1 MLNEEQITEIFTK
14 TKVLLEGHFRLTSG
28 LHAAKYM
35 QCAQLLQ
42 YPEYTEVLLEQLAGY
57 FAEQKITAVVGPATG
72 AIILAYEAARHL
84 KARSLFTEREEG
96 KMVYRRGFTL
106 TPEDRVLV
114 VEDVVT
120 TGGSVKEVI
129 AATREKG
136 AEVVGVGVL
145 VDRSGGRV
153 DFGVPLKALLTVDIQ
168 TYQPEECPLCA
179 AGSVAI
185 KPGSRQI

>member
-1 MLNEEQITEIFTK
+1 MLTEAEILNIFTE

-28 LHAAKYM
+28 LHAAQYM

-42 YPEYTEVLLEQLAGY
+42 YPKPTEILLKELASY
-57 FAEQKITAVVGPATG
+57 FADQNITVVVGPATG
-72 AIILAYEAARHL
+72 AIILAYEAAKQL
-84 KARSLFTEREEG
+84 GARSLFTEREDG

-106 TPEDRVLV
+106 SPEDRVLV

-136 AEVVGVGVL
+136 AQVIGVGVL

-153 DFGVPLKALLTVDIQ
+153 DFGVPLKALLTVNIK
-168 TYQPEECPLCA
+168 TYQPEDCPLCA
-179 AGSVAI
+179 AGSIAV